1 MVSQLSLL
9 NFIIVLVMGFQIN
22 FYFNSVFG
30 KNHNRSSRWIYF
42 IIFGVLDFVYLN
54 SYTSSVLSSVLALLV
69 IFSLSISYQVELKMK
84 IVFSVLYAVLLTLV
98 NTISIYI
105 LYPLD
110 ARHLGDSTPVKIEEY
125 VILSKSVLL
134 SCLIMFVIILVIRFI
149 VKRRSFPLH
158 YRYYLLFLTVPAIS
172 IYQVNVLSMYS
183 EKNMYYF
190 ISIFGFLFLNI
201 FIIYILDNI
210 IEKFQ
215 LMHENMQLQH
225 QMDYQDANYEKTVHS
240 FKQIKRIIHD
250 THQQFLY
257 IEECIQKN
265 ELSEASQHIRTTLN
279 KVEDAYQ
286 RVNTGNLVIDA
297 LVTNALNIG
306 QANGIQIDTQLQLHS
321 QHIQVER
328 YDLCVVLGNMLDNA
342 IEASKKIKIAED
354 RYMLIKIHS
363 NPSNIF
369 IHILNHIEQG
379 NGHIHSQKSNPDY
392 HGIGLTNIARI
403 CDKYGGN
410 MTLEIKHQVFNN
422 MVIIPFHTENQ

>member
-1 MVSQLSLL
+1 MENQLLLL
-9 NFIIVLVMGFQIN
+9 NACIVLVMGFQIN
-22 FYFNSVFG
+22 FYFNAVFG
-30 KNHNRSSRWIYF
+30 KAQQGSNRWIYF
-42 IIFGVLDFVYLN
+42 IVFGVLDFVYLN
-54 SYTSSVLSSVLALLV
+54 SYTSSVLSSVLALIV
-69 IFSLSISYQVELKMK
+69 IFSLSISYHIELKMK
-84 IVFSVLYAVLLTLV
+84 IVFSILYAVLLTLV
-98 NTISIYI
+98 NFISLYI
-105 LYPLD
+105 LYPFN
-110 ARHLGDSTPVKIEEY
+110 ANNLGNSTPVNIAEY

-134 SCLIMFVIILVIRFI
+134 SCLIMFVIILIIRFV

-190 ISIFGFLFLNI
+190 ISIFSFLFLNV
-201 FIIYILDNI
+201 FIMYILDNM

-215 LMHENMQLQH
+215 LMHENMQLQD

-257 IEECIQKN
+257 IEQCIEKN
-265 ELSEASQHIRTTLN
+265 ELAEAKQHIQTTLN

-306 QANGIQIDTQLQLHS
+306 QANGIQIDTQLQLYS
-321 QHIQVER
+321 QHIQIER

-354 RYMLIKIHS
+354 RYILIKIQS
-363 NPSNIF
+363 SPSHLS

-379 NGHIHSQKSNPDY
+379 TGQLQSQKPNPDD
-392 HGIGLTNIARI
+392 HGIGLTNIDRI

-410 MTLEIKHQVFNN
+410 MTIESKHHVFNN
-422 MVIIPFHTENQ
+422 MVVIPFQ

>member
-1 MVSQLSLL
+1 MENQLLLL
-9 NFIIVLVMGFQIN
+9 NACIVLVMGYQIN
-22 FYFNSVFG
+22 FYFNAVFG
-30 KNHNRSSRWIYF
+30 KAQQGSNRWIYF
-42 IIFGVLDFVYLN
+42 IVFGVLDFVYLN
-54 SYTSSVLSSVLALLV
+54 SYTSSVLSSVLALIV
-69 IFSLSISYQVELKMK
+69 IFSLSISYHIELKMK
-84 IVFSVLYAVLLTLV
+84 IVFSILYAVLLTLV
-98 NTISIYI
+98 NFISLYI
-105 LYPLD
+105 LYPFN
-110 ARHLGDSTPVKIEEY
+110 AANLGVSNPVNIAEY

-134 SCLIMFVIILVIRFI
+134 SCLIMFVIILIIRFV

-158 YRYYLLFLTVPAIS
+158 YRYYLLFLTIPAIS

-190 ISIFGFLFLNI
+190 ISIFSFLFLNV
-201 FIIYILDNI
+201 FIMYILDNM

-215 LMHENMQLQH
+215 LMHENMQLQD

-257 IEECIQKN
+257 IEQCIEKN
-265 ELSEASQHIRTTLN
+265 ELAEAKQHIQTTLN

-286 RVNTGNLVIDA
+286 RVNTGNLVVDA

-306 QANGIQIDTQLQLHS
+306 QANGIQIDTQLQLYS
-321 QHIQVER
+321 QHIQIER

-354 RYMLIKIHS
+354 RYILIKIQSSSSHLS
-363 NPSNIF
+363 
-369 IHILNHIEQG
+369 IHILNHMEQG
-379 NGHIHSQKSNPDY
+379 AGQLQSQKLNPDY
-392 HGIGLTNIARI
+392 HGIGLTNIDRI

-410 MTLEIKHQVFNN
+410 MTIESKHQVFNN
-422 MVIIPFHTENQ
+422 MVVIPFQ